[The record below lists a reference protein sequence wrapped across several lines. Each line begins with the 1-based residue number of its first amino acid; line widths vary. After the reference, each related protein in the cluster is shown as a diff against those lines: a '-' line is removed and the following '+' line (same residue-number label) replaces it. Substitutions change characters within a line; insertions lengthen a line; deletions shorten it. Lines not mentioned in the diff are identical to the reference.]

1 MRQRGISHLVFG
13 HAGLLVVM
21 GELVL
26 VVQEELEGL
35 LRDGAVGE
43 VANDAHSRGK
53 QKSADRGLVRVVRFK
68 GLFPSQRAKNQGWTI
83 VIGRVSEY

>member
-1 MRQRGISHLVFG
+1 MVFG
-13 HAGLLVVM
+13 HAGLLIVM

-43 VANDAHSRGK
+43 VANDAHSRGE
-53 QKSADRGLVRVVRFK
+53 QKPADWGLVRVVRFK
-68 GLFPSQRAKNQGWTI
+68 GL
-83 VIGRVSEY
+83 